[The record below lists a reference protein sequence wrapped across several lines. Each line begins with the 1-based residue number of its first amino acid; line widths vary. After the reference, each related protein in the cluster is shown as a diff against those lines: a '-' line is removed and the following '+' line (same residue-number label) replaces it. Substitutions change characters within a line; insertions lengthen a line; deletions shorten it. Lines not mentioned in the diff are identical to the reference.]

1 MSTVESVFWHILGYS
16 VIPLIL
22 LAGIVISSA
31 AFFLLLKIF
40 KYRGDQ

>member
-1 MSTVESVFWHILGYS
+1 MSTIESVFWHILGYS

-22 LAGIVISSA
+22 LAGMVISSA

-40 KYRGDQ
+40 EYRGNQ